1 MQKQTII
8 PLLFSSLVLLS
19 ANRLPPSGKEVLIHL
34 PNGLMYSSPGPTIW
48 PDLPFNIS
56 NTTFNKFS
64 GTHVSLFESTPDL
77 KNIAVTNKRSYF
89 TPVTKAQLVT
99 QFYFNERYQEGFSEL
114 IRSNQPG
121 AGIEYAAVFG
131 IDVQTG
137 LPRALPRI
145 CTWSGN
151 SVSLDGNP
159 VGLQVTAI
167 AHTHPENVFPAPSAG
182 DLYAFGHYA
191 RNHPEFLYYILAA
204 NGANY
209 VLAVTDAGRLNTF
222 LNAFP
227 QNIHIASDS
236 TGNPGRGAGYNPGSE
251 LYLSMQAYAAGLL
264 SKSIDPEDPSPT
276 ELDAAHEAV
285 QVYILEHFNT
295 GMTLF
300 KQAGDGNFYPLY
312 NEDGQTKYRQ
322 Q

>member
-8 PLLFSSLVLLS
+8 PILFSSLVLLS
-19 ANRLPPSGKEVLIHL
+19 ANRLPPSAKEVFYHL
-34 PNGLMYSSPGPTIW
+34 PRESMHASPGPIIW
-48 PDLPFNIS
+48 PTLSFHISHPLFSIISDEQVEAIESKGSNMNI
-56 NTTFNKFS
+56 TF
-64 GTHVSLFESTPDL
+64 
-77 KNIAVTNKRSYF
+77 TNKRSYF

-121 AGIEYAAVFG
+121 VGIEYAAVFG
-131 IDVQTG
+131 IDLQTG

-145 CTWSGN
+145 STWSGN
-151 SVSLDGNP
+151 SVSLNGNP
-159 VGLQVTAI
+159 AGLQVTAI
-167 AHTHPENVFPAPSAG
+167 AHTHPDNVFPAPSAG

-191 RNHPEFLYYILAA
+191 RSHPDFLYYILAA
-204 NGANY
+204 NGDNY
-209 VLAVTDAGRLNTF
+209 VLAVTDVERVNVF
-222 LNAFP
+222 LENYP
-227 QNIHIASDS
+227 QHLHIAADS
-236 TGNPGRGAGYNPGSE
+236 AGNPGRGAGYNPGSE